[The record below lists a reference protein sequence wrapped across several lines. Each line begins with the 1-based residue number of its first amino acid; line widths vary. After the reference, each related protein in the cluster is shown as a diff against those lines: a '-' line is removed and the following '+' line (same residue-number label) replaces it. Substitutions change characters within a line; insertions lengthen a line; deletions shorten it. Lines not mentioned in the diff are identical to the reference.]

1 MEDAMVEK
9 KGAHAVVSHLILL
22 LGAVLVLFPIYI
34 ALVAASHPAEA
45 LIGTT
50 PLWFGPRLFEN
61 FSSVLGHGLQAA
73 GGAPVWRMLANS
85 TVMAV
90 GIALGKILISL
101 LSAFAIVYFRLPG
114 RQLCFFLIFITLMLP
129 VEIRIVPTFEVANQ
143 LGLIDSYLGLIFP
156 LIASATATFLYRQF
170 FLTIPDELLEA
181 ARIDG
186 AGPWRFF
193 RDVVLPLSRTNT
205 AALFVVTFIY
215 GWNQYLWPLLITN
228 QESMYTVVMAIQRMV
243 NVPDAPVEWNLVM
256 TTALLGLLPPL
267 LVVLGMQRLFIKG
280 LIETEK

>member
-1 MEDAMVEK
+1 VVER
-9 KGAHAVVSHLILL
+9 KGAHSVISHLILL

-50 PLWFGPRLFEN
+50 PLWFGPHLVEN
-61 FSSVLGHGLQAA
+61 FGAVLGHGLQAA
-73 GGAPVWRMLANS
+73 GGAPVWRMLFNS

-90 GIALGKILISL
+90 GISFGKILISL

-114 RQLCFFLIFITLMLP
+114 RQICFFLIFVTLMLP
-129 VEIRIVPTFEVANQ
+129 VEIRIVPTFEVANN
-143 LGLIDSYLGLIFP
+143 LGLINSYLGLIFP

-170 FLTIPDELLEA
+170 FLTIPEELLEA

>member
-1 MEDAMVEK
+1 MVER
-9 KGAHAVVSHLILL
+9 KGAHSVVSHFILL
-22 LGAVLVLFPIYI
+22 LGAVLVLFPIYV

-50 PLWFGPRLFEN
+50 PLWFGPRLVEN
-61 FSSVLGHGLQAA
+61 FGSVLGHGLQAA
-73 GGAPVWRMLANS
+73 GGAPVWRMLLNS
-85 TVMAV
+85 TIMAV
-90 GIALGKILISL
+90 GISLGKIAISL

-114 RQLCFFLIFITLMLP
+114 RQVCFFLIFVTLMLP
-129 VEIRIVPTFEVANQ
+129 VEIRIVPTFEVANN
-143 LGLIDSYLGLIFP
+143 LGLINSYPGLIFP

-228 QESMYTVVMAIQRMV
+228 RESMYTVVMAIQRMV

>member
-1 MEDAMVEK
+1 M
-9 KGAHAVVSHLILL
+9 AV
-22 LGAVLVLFPIYI
+22 GI

-45 LIGTT
+45 LVNAT
-50 PLWFGPRLFEN
+50 PLWFGSRFYEN
-61 FSSVLGHGLQAA
+61 ISSVLGHGMQAA
-73 GGAPVWRMLANS
+73 GGAPAWRMLMNS
-85 TVMAV
+85 TIMAV

-101 LSAFAIVYFRLPG
+101 LSAFATVYFRMPA
-114 RQLCFFLIFITLMLP
+114 RHLCFFLIFVTLMLP
-129 VEIRIVPTFEVANQ
+129 VEIRIVPTFEVAGN
-143 LGLIDSYLGLIFP
+143 LGLIYSYPGLIFP

-193 RDVVLPLSRTNT
+193 RDVLLPLSRTNT

-228 QESMYTVVMAIQRMV
+228 KESMYTVVMAIQRMV
-243 NVPDAPVEWNLVM
+243 NVPDAPVEWNMVM
-256 TTALLGLLPPL
+256 TTALLGLAPPL

>member
-1 MEDAMVEK
+1 VVEK
-9 KGAHAVVSHLILL
+9 KGAHSIVSHLILL
-22 LGAVLVLFPIYI
+22 SGAALVLFPLYI
-34 ALVAASHPAEA
+34 ALVAASHPADA

-61 FSSVLGHGLQAA
+61 FASVLGHGLQAA
-73 GGAPVWRMLANS
+73 GGAPVWRMLLNS

-90 GIALGKILISL
+90 GISLGKILISL

-114 RQLCFFLIFITLMLP
+114 RKLCFFLIFVTLMLP
-129 VEIRIVPTFEVANQ
+129 VEIRIVPTFEVANT
-143 LGLIDSYLGLIFP
+143 LGLINSYLGLIFP

-193 RDVVLPLSRTNT
+193 CDVVLPLSRTNT